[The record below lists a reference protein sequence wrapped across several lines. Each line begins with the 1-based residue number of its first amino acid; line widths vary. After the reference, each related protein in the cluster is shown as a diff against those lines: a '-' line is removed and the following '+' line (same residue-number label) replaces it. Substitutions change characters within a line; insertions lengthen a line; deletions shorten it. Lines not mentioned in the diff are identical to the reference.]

1 MILQTV
7 ATDVTHWS
15 TADNDTGQGAAVADA
30 VGDKSD
36 YSEENY
42 KTGFEIWMENSKL
55 QFERE
60 NNERSLPPLDLTPAG
75 AKKLDEKT
83 PATDS

>member
-75 AKKLDEKT
+75 AKKLDEKI

>member
-1 MILQTV
+1 M
-7 ATDVTHWS
+7 
-15 TADNDTGQGAAVADA
+15 GK
-30 VGDKSD
+30 KSY

-42 KTGFEIWMENSKL
+42 KTDFKIWMKNSKL
-55 QFERE
+55 QFERKKI
-60 NNERSLPPLDLTPAG
+60 ERSLPPLDLTPAG